1 MGNSFK
7 ELGRFD
13 EALESYKKAIE
24 LDPDNPENL
33 NNFGRFLMLINNFKE
48 AFKFM
53 EWRLK
58 MEELNFIPLKTL
70 KPRWHGDDKKKFS
83 F

>member
-53 EWRLK
+53 EWR
-58 MEELNFIPLKTL
+58 
-70 KPRWHGDDKKKFS
+70 
-83 F
+83 